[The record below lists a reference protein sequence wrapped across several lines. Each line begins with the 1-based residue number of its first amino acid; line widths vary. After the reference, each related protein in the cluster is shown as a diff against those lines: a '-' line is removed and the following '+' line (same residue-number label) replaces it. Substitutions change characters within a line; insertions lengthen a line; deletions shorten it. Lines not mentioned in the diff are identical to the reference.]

1 MDKSLQGRSDSE
13 CFEMF
18 TEDPKNSSKIVV
30 EGAHK
35 FIANTIRNGGS
46 DPTVQKLIKI
56 FTAFSKTPI
65 KNYVFTRMTKPI
77 LLELALCI
85 VQDIA
90 LNGPKR
96 AQSLTLE
103 LVNSKAG
110 GKVVRV
116 ADPFEVP
123 EGVLSKESIGKID
136 EAFFT
141 ISDGMGASPD
151 VNFVSGQGHKAPY
164 SPFGGD
170 GSFIRPRGNVVR
182 SLEAPL
188 EVTSCSQF
196 NLLADFKLY
205 CNFAGCGL

>member
-1 MDKSLQGRSDSE
+1 MDNSLQGKSDSE
-13 CFEMF
+13 CFLMF
-18 TEDPKNSSKIVV
+18 SEDPKNSPKIIV

-35 FIANTIRNGGS
+35 FIANAIKNNEPG
-46 DPTVQKLIKI
+46 PTVQKLIKI

-90 LNGPKR
+90 LNGPNR
-96 AQSLTLE
+96 ARTLTLE
-103 LVNSKAG
+103 LVNAKAG

-123 EGVLSKESIGKID
+123 AGKLSADSLGEID
-136 EAFFT
+136 EAFVT
-141 ISDGMGASPD
+141 ISDKLGVSPD
-151 VNFVSGQGHKAPY
+151 VKFVSGQGHKAPY

-170 GSFIRPRGNVVR
+170 GSFVRPRGNVAR
-182 SLEAPL
+182 SLDAPL
-188 EVTSCSQF
+188 EVNRCS
-196 NLLADFKLY
+196 
-205 CNFAGCGL
+205 